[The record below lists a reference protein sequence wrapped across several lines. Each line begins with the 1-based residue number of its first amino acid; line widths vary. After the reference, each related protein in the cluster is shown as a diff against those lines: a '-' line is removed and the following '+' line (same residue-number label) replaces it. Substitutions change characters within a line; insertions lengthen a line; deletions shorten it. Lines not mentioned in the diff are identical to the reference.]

1 MRYGFVDG
9 NKEFYPVKA
18 LCDALR
24 VSRRGYYNWISRA
37 DSMRAVESQCLL
49 IEIKQI
55 FHQYKAVYGAPRIH
69 RELISRGFR
78 CSLNRVA
85 RMMNRADIVP
95 KTIRKFRVTTDSR
108 NSLHPAHNI
117 LAQNFSTQNCNEK
130 WVADVTYIPTH
141 EGWLFLAVVL
151 DLFSRKVVGWSMGDS
166 LTSDLAQQAL
176 RNALKQRGN
185 VTGLLHH
192 SDRGREYY
200 AASYQKLLTENGITS
215 SMSRKGNCYDNAVM
229 ESFFHSLKVEQV
241 HHDVYITRN
250 KARAALFEYIEMF
263 YNRVRRH
270 SSIEYLSPVAFE
282 AKCA

>member
-1 MRYGFVDG
+1 MKYAFIDDNRNAYCVIS
-9 NKEFYPVKA
+9 
-18 LCDALR
+18 LCSAMN
-24 VSRRGYYNWISRA
+24 VSRRGYYNWTVRP
-37 DSMRAVESQCLL
+37 DSARVLENRQLL
-49 IEIKQI
+49 AEIENI
-55 FHQYKAVYGAPRIH
+55 FHTHREVYGAPRIF

-85 RMMNRADIVP
+85 RMMNKAGIVP

-108 NSLHPAHNI
+108 NSLQPAHNI
-117 LAQNFSTQNCNEK
+117 LAQNFTTKNRNEK

-151 DLFSRKVVGWSMGDS
+151 DLFSRKVVGWSMADR
-166 LTSDLAQQAL
+166 LTSSLAQQAL
-176 RNALKQRGN
+176 HNALQQRGS
-185 VTGLLHH
+185 VDGLLHH

-200 AASYQKLLTENGITS
+200 AGEYQDLLSENAITS

-241 HHDVYITRN
+241 HHDVYITRA

-270 SSIEYLSPVAFE
+270 SSIEYLSPVDFE
-282 AKCA
+282 AKYT